1 MEIKDT
7 HPYIATMEQIKR
19 RVDAINA
26 CYDGRAKLA
35 GHPRVEFAAL
45 QLRMVLELIALA
57 SLAANKELFQ
67 QQSLRFEKH
76 WHPSEIIKDLEKLN
90 PKFYPIP
97 FRASDPD
104 SAGVRGHLPL
114 TDGYLTKE
122 ELVEVHGR
130 CGNLLHARNPFGK
143 SLDYA
148 RFLRDILDW
157 TNKVVLLLST
167 HEIWLLGDGHFHV
180 VHMTEQENDSVRM
193 YTFERVDA

>member
-26 CYDGRAKLA
+26 CSDGRAKLA
-35 GHPRVEFAAL
+35 GPPRVEFAAL

-67 QQSLRFEKH
+67 KQSLRFEKH
-76 WHPSEIIKDLEKLN
+76 WRPSEIIKDLEKLN

-97 FRASDPD
+97 FRASDHDP
-104 SAGVRGHLPL
+104 AGVRSHLPL
-114 TDGYLTKE
+114 TDGYLTKA

-148 RFLRDILDW
+148 RFLSDIIAW
-157 TNKVVLLLST
+157 TNKVVSLLST
-167 HEIWLLGDGHFHV
+167 HKIWLLGDGHFPRRPHDGAR
-180 VHMTEQENDSVRM
+180 Q
-193 YTFERVDA
+193 